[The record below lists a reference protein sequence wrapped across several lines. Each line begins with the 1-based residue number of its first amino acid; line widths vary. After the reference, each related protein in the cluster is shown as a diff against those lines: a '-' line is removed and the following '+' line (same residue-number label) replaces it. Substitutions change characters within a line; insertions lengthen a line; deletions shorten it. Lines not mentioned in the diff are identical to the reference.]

1 MANFLQTKFVA
12 LCFSLSLHIILYG
25 VTSYMILIFLWISFH
40 DSISF
45 DLIYPSSHPLAFL
58 YSSFSLSLFLFSSSR
73 FFFSC
78 CFSFTRRISSS
89 GFLKRLRNNRRHT
102 NCDQWKVSAW
112 PLRSKDHLHSIR
124 TKQTSQGFYITC
136 HNGRTILDIS
146 VMKIT
151 EEKLQ
156 KLISGSEILALKKIR
171 TGTHIIFKT
180 CCFFFWVLKILH
192 QLSLVNFFS
201 ICFVTTWLFP
211 FNDSRSEWFLW
222 GFQAGTSAQGGAWD
236 TWIHERKRRR
246 CDGRLKMDMVPK
258 PWRLLC
264 RGEFYWH
271 PDGIF
276 HVGRIRNNACVLLF
290 ENHLA
295 ICLATHD
302 PLREVWADL
311 TPERF
316 IMIFIYSPSF
326 VRSNDRPGRWWA
338 VYFIE
343 GTSMTRQI
351 SSCRS
356 HSYLSFSLGGHFF
369 HDAKLGNL
377 ILVKIFEGLIKLKNW
392 LIFKYS
398 LVGLGYSG
406 GVIAWWLSFQGE
418 LQNILCFAGLRL
430 EAATTTNRRGQID
443 ASQT

>member
-1 MANFLQTKFVA
+1 MLFFLLSFV
-12 LCFSLSLHIILYG
+12 H
-25 VTSYMILIFLWISFH
+25 
-40 DSISF
+40 
-45 DLIYPSSHPLAFL
+45 
-58 YSSFSLSLFLFSSSR
+58 
-73 FFFSC
+73 
-78 CFSFTRRISSS
+78 
-89 GFLKRLRNNRRHT
+89 
-102 NCDQWKVSAW
+102 SA
-112 PLRSKDHLHSIR
+112 S
-124 TKQTSQGFYITC
+124 
-136 HNGRTILDIS
+136 
-146 VMKIT
+146 T
-151 EEKLQ
+151 EFGQ
-156 KLISGSEILALKKIR
+156 
-171 TGTHIIFKT
+171 
-180 CCFFFWVLKILH
+180 
-192 QLSLVNFFS
+192 FFS

-343 GTSMTRQI
+343 GI
-351 SSCRS
+351 PE
-356 HSYLSFSLGGHFF
+356 HLWLGKFPPADHIHIYHFLWGDIFSTMQNWGIWYWWRF
-369 HDAKLGNL
+369 
-377 ILVKIFEGLIKLKNW
+377 LKV
-392 LIFKYS
+392 S
-398 LVGLGYSG
+398 
-406 GVIAWWLSFQGE
+406 
-418 LQNILCFAGLRL
+418 
-430 EAATTTNRRGQID
+430 
-443 ASQT
+443 